1 MAFIEWNDDYRITFA
16 ELDEQ
21 HRQLFDLI
29 NKMYEAMMA
38 GRSERTMTTVV
49 HEMATMADV
58 LEELMDYTS
67 YHFLTEEN
75 YMVEYA
81 YPEYDV
87 QRTAHGQFIERVEA
101 FQRDF
106 DNGRAV
112 HSMEIVE
119 FIRDWWLSHILVL
132 DKTLGVFL
140 TEKGLT

>member
-1 MAFIEWNDDYRITFA
+1 
-16 ELDEQ
+16 
-21 HRQLFDLI
+21 
-29 NKMYEAMMA
+29 
-38 GRSERTMTTVV
+38 VV